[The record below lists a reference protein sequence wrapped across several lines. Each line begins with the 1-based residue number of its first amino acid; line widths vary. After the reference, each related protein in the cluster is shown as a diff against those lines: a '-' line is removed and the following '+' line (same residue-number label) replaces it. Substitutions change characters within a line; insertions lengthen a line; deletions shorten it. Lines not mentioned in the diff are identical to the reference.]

1 MLTEVNVKKKMRD
14 IVKRGYEKGDY
25 EGVYR
30 NRRSLND
37 FEAGFFEELCL
48 NLQAQS
54 SVLDLG
60 SGPGV
65 PYDFYL
71 AKQGFA
77 VTGIELSRKHLK
89 RAKQNV
95 PEAEYILGDFLKHP
109 FSHEQYDGV
118 IALYSLFHVP
128 RDRHQELLAKICI
141 LLKPRGHLLITVGTE
156 DVPYKERE
164 SFCGAEMAW
173 SFFDADT
180 NMRMI
185 MESGFTILKTANEK
199 DFGSAESHLWILAQ
213 KD

>member
-1 MLTEVNVKKKMRD
+1 MKKRMQD

-30 NRRSLND
+30 NRQSLNG
-37 FEAGFFEELCL
+37 FEEGFFEELRS
-48 NLQAQS
+48 NLPAQS

-65 PYDFYL
+65 PYDLYL
-71 AKQGFA
+71 VQQGFS

-89 RAKQNV
+89 RAKRSV
-95 PEAEYILGDFLKHP
+95 PEAEYILGDFLKYSLAP
-109 FSHEQYDGV
+109 ERYDGV
-118 IALYSLFHVP
+118 IALYALFHVP
-128 RDRHQELLAKICI
+128 RARHQELLAKIRT
-141 LLKPRGHLLITVGTE
+141 LLKPRGYLLITVGTE

-180 NMRMI
+180 NMKMI
-185 MESGFTILKTANEK
+185 MESGFTMLKTANEK
-199 DFGSAESHLWILAQ
+199 DFGSAESHLWVLAR

>member
-1 MLTEVNVKKKMRD
+1 MKKKMQD

-30 NRRSLND
+30 NRQSLNG
-37 FEAGFFEELCL
+37 FEEGFFKELRS
-48 NLQAQS
+48 NLPAQS

-65 PYDFYL
+65 PYDLYL
-71 AKQGFA
+71 VQQGFS

-89 RAKQNV
+89 RAKKSV
-95 PEAEYILGDFLKHP
+95 PEAEYLLGDFLKHAFAP
-109 FSHEQYDGV
+109 EQYDGA

-128 RDRHQELLAKICI
+128 RERHQELFAKIHA

-156 DVPYKERE
+156 DVPYKERQ

-173 SFFDADT
+173 SFFDAET
-180 NMRMI
+180 NMRI
-185 MESGFTILKTANEK
+185 IAESGFTILKTANEK

-213 KD
+213 KN

>member
-1 MLTEVNVKKKMRD
+1 MQD
-14 IVKRGYEKGDY
+14 IVRRGYETGDY

-30 NRRSLND
+30 CRQSLND
-37 FEAGFFEELCL
+37 FEAGFFEELHSSL
-48 NLQAQS
+48 PAQS

-65 PYDFYL
+65 PYDLYL
-71 AKQGFA
+71 AQQGFA
-77 VTGIELSRKHLK
+77 VTGIELSRKHLE

-109 FSHEQYDGV
+109 FTPKGYEGA

-128 RDRHQELLAKICI
+128 RDRHQELLAKIHT
-141 LLKPRGHLLITVGTE
+141 LLKPRGYLLITVGTE
-156 DVPYKERE
+156 DAPYKERE

-185 MESGFTILKTANEK
+185 VESGFAILKTGNEK
-199 DFGSAESHLWILAQ
+199 DFGSAESHLWVLAR

>member
-1 MLTEVNVKKKMRD
+1 MKKKMQD

-25 EGVYR
+25 EVVYR
-30 NRRSLND
+30 NRQSLND
-37 FEAGFFEELCL
+37 FEAGFFEELRS
-48 NLQAQS
+48 NLPAQS

-65 PYDFYL
+65 PYDLYL
-71 AKQGFA
+71 VQQGFS
-77 VTGIELSRKHLK
+77 VTGIELSSKHLK
-89 RAKQNV
+89 KAKKSV
-95 PEAEYILGDFLKHP
+95 PEAEYILGDFLNHP
-109 FSHEQYDGV
+109 FTPLHYDGA

-128 RDRHQELLAKICI
+128 RERHQELLSKVGA
-141 LLKPRGHLLITVGTE
+141 LLKPKGHLLITVGTE

-173 SFFDADT
+173 SFFDAET

-185 MESGFTILKTANEK
+185 TESGFTILKMANEK
-199 DFGSAESHLWILAQ
+199 DFGSAESHLWVLAR

>member
-1 MLTEVNVKKKMRD
+1 MKETMQD

-25 EGVYR
+25 EGAYR
-30 NRRSLND
+30 GRQSLND
-37 FEAGFFEELCL
+37 FEAGFFEALRS
-48 NLQAQS
+48 NLPAQS
-54 SVLDLG
+54 NVLDLG

-65 PYDFYL
+65 PYDLYL
-71 AKQGFA
+71 TQQGFA
-77 VTGIELSRKHLK
+77 VTGIELSQKHLK

-109 FSHEQYDGV
+109 FAPEGYEGA
-118 IALYSLFHVP
+118 IALYSLFHIP
-128 RDRHQELLAKICI
+128 RDRHQELLTKIHT
-141 LLKPRGHLLITVGTE
+141 LLKPRGCLLITVGTE

-180 NMRMI
+180 NMKMI
-185 MESGFTILKTANEK
+185 TESGFTIQKMANEK
-199 DFGSAESHLWILAQ
+199 NFGSAESHLWILVQ

>member
-1 MLTEVNVKKKMRD
+1 MQD

-30 NRRSLND
+30 SRQSLND
-37 FEAGFFEELCL
+37 FEAGFFEELRSSL
-48 NLQAQS
+48 HAQS

-65 PYDFYL
+65 PYDLYL
-71 AKQGFA
+71 AQQGFA
-77 VTGIELSRKHLK
+77 VTGIELSRKHLE

-95 PEAEYILGDFLKHP
+95 PEAEYILGDFLKHAFAP
-109 FSHEQYDGV
+109 EQYDGA

-128 RDRHQELLAKICI
+128 RDRHQELLTKIHTLI
-141 LLKPRGHLLITVGTE
+141 KPRGYLLITVGTE

-180 NMRMI
+180 NMQMI
-185 MESGFTILKTANEK
+185 VESGFTILKTANEK
-199 DFGSAESHLWILAQ
+199 DFGSTESHLWVLAQ

>member
-1 MLTEVNVKKKMRD
+1 MKKTMQD

-30 NRRSLND
+30 SRQSLND
-37 FEAGFFEELCL
+37 FEARFFEELRSSL
-48 NLQAQS
+48 PEQS
-54 SVLDLG
+54 SVLDFG

-65 PYDFYL
+65 PYDLYL
-71 AKQGFA
+71 AQQGFS
-77 VTGIELSRKHLK
+77 VTGIELSRKHLE

-109 FSHEQYDGV
+109 FASEQYDGA

-128 RDRHQELLAKICI
+128 RARHQELLTKIHA
-141 LLKPRGHLLITVGTE
+141 LLRPRGYLLITVGTE

-180 NMRMI
+180 NMKMI
-185 MESGFTILKTANEK
+185 VESGFTMLKTANEK
-199 DFGSAESHLWILAQ
+199 DFDSAESHLWVLAR